1 MKSFNW
7 GSDDDD
13 SRGTEGAK
21 GNRDV
26 DALGQLW
33 LLKREGSSAFVIREF
48 SNSRIRELSMELEFS
63 YAKLRQISITRIRAW
78 QNKLNISPLKG
89 KLVVQLNKLLSQVS
103 IILQHEKGQPS
114 SFPPADIS
122 CDFTGE

>member
-1 MKSFNW
+1 MTTTQEVQ
-7 GSDDDD
+7 G
-13 SRGTEGAK
+13 RGG

-48 SNSRIRELSMELEFS
+48 SNSRKRELSMELEFS

-78 QNKLNISPLKG
+78 QNKYITVEG
-89 KLVVQLNKLLSQVS
+89 KTGGATEQVT
-103 IILQHEKGQPS
+103 IPS
-114 SFPPADIS
+114 FHNLAA
-122 CDFTGE
+122 